1 MDIKIIE
8 TLTRKDATLVGVWK
22 CCLPWCAPAEGKAA
36 PPTPP
41 AEVIPE
47 SPPRARQP
55 SPHLQDIAEEDS
67 EEETILEEPTTL
79 QPLGAAKISYK
90 KQRRNVQS
98 PSPTLSAKASRKSQR
113 NRSITSTT
121 SSECSSS
128 GGGVSSA
135 PAGSAK
141 MQAEQG
147 SIGDLHRYHNRYLR
161 NRRHTLANVR

>member
-1 MDIKIIE
+1 M
-8 TLTRKDATLVGVWK
+8 
-22 CCLPWCAPAEGKAA
+22 PWCAPAEGKAA

-41 AEVIPE
+41 VEATPE

-67 EEETILEEPTTL
+67 EDETILEEPTTL
-79 QPLGAAKISYK
+79 QPLGARISYK
-90 KQRRNVQS
+90 KRRNVQS
-98 PSPTLSAKASRKSQR
+98 PSPTLSAKAGRKGQR
-113 NRSITSTT
+113 NRSVTSSTT

-128 GGGVSSA
+128 IGVS
-135 PAGSAK
+135 GSVVK

-147 SIGDLHRYHNRYLR
+147 SIGDLQRYHNRYLR